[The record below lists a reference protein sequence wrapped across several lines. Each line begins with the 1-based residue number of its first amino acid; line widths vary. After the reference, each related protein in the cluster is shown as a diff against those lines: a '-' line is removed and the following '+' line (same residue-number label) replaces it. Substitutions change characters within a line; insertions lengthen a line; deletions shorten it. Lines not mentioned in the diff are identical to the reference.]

1 MINDTADDIQR
12 TDQGK
17 EDSSKKSDE
26 KVSKAPEVD
35 NTQGKLD
42 EGNGTTFSFEDT
54 IYQQIQEEEIRKEKR
69 TLKTMIQ
76 LAL

>member
-35 NTQGKLD
+35 NT
-42 EGNGTTFSFEDT
+42 
-54 IYQQIQEEEIRKEKR
+54 
-69 TLKTMIQ
+69 
-76 LAL
+76 